1 MTLGNF
7 SLDEGGRMSIVHEER
22 ALSVL
27 AEAISGEDVDMATFA
42 LLCAGNIFMIPEA
55 RQRFLF
61 IG

>member
-1 MTLGNF
+1 
-7 SLDEGGRMSIVHEER
+7 MSIVHEER